1 MTDYEK
7 LKEIID
13 GIDELLGH
21 PVLPNAP
28 AFEKWHTK
36 AERFLLNKYGP
47 NSMEYKK
54 FSDKHF
60 SPPLVV
66 LQNTS
71 NRMGRIVQWC
81 ADGLRSCKAVFS
93 VYLDEM
99 AEEPQ
104 AISQASTN
112 QRTLNMDKIFIVHG
126 HDGELKQSVA
136 RVIEKQGIEAI
147 ILSERVNRGR
157 TIIEKFEENA
167 DVGGAICLFTSD
179 DLGRAKKATDD
190 QPRARQNVVFEAG
203 YFMGK
208 LGRERVVFLADSG
221 VEMPSDLSGVV
232 YTSTGNWQ
240 VELLKELRAM
250 GYAVDFSRL

>member
-13 GIDELLGH
+13 EIDNLLGH
-21 PVLPNAP
+21 HVLPTAP
-28 AFEKWHTK
+28 AFDGWHTK
-36 AERFLLNKYGP
+36 AERFLRNKYG
-47 NSMEYKK
+47 SDSIEHKK
-54 FSDKHF
+54 FSDTHF

-66 LQNTS
+66 LQNSS
-71 NRMGRIVQWC
+71 NRMGKIAQWC

-93 VYLDEM
+93 VYLEEM
-99 AEEPQ
+99 AEENQ
-104 AISQASTN
+104 AISQISKS
-112 QRTLNMDKIFIVHG
+112 QCTLNMDRIFIVHG

-136 RVIEKQGIEAI
+136 RAIEKQGIEAV
-147 ILSERVNRGR
+147 ILSEQVNRGL

-167 DVGGAICLFTSD
+167 DVGGVICLFTSD